1 MSLKLKVC
9 GMKYPANIEDVAML
23 KPDYL
28 GFIFYKSSKRYI
40 DDLSP
45 DFVKGIKNI
54 KKVGVFVNEEFTNIQ
69 KAVTDY
75 DLNLIQLHGNENP
88 AFVERVKKLGIEVI
102 KAFGISQKF
111 DWEQLISYENLVDYY
126 LFDTKS
132 EDYGGSGESF
142 DWSLLSKYVLN
153 VPFFLSGGLSAEN
166 IEKAKELTDARLHAI
181 DVNSKFESS
190 AGFKDVQLLKSILKK

>member
-9 GMKYPANIEDVAML
+9 GMKYLANIEDVAML

-75 DLNLIQLHGNENP
+75 DLNLIQLHGNESP
-88 AFVERVKKLGIEVI
+88 AFVERVKKLDIEVI

-132 EDYGGSGESF
+132 KDYGGSGESF
-142 DWSLLSKYVLN
+142 DWSLLSKYILN

-166 IEKAKELTDARLHAI
+166 IEEARGLNDARLHAI

-190 AGFKDVQLLKSILKK
+190 AGFKDVQLLKSVLIK

>member
-28 GFIFYKSSKRYI
+28 GFIFYKSSKRYV

-54 KKVGVFVNEEFTNIQ
+54 KKVGVFVNEEFANIQ

-88 AFVERVKKLGIEVI
+88 AFVERVKKLGVEVI

-111 DWEQLISYENLVDYY
+111 DWEQLIAYENLVDYY

-166 IEKAKELTDARLHAI
+166 IEKARGLTDVRLHAI